1 MENLIA
7 AFVVIAAVAIVLQM
21 AILAGIYFQSKR
33 TAARMEK
40 LADRIE
46 EHAVPAFAA
55 ARKLLEESGPKI
67 VTTIQN
73 AAETS
78 TMLRNQAQRL
88 DATVTDVVD
97 RTRLQVIRTDELVTR
112 TLDRVEETT
121 DMVHTS
127 VIVPVKQIA
136 GLLQG
141 LTAGAGSLLGFLLGR
156 RRRNGGPEDE
166 MFI

>member
-7 AFVVIAAVAIVLQM
+7 AFIGITALAAVVQM
-21 AILAGIYFQSKR
+21 ALLVGIFLN
-33 TAARMEK
+33 ARSTGARVEK
-40 LADRIE
+40 LAAQLEAEGI
-46 EHAVPAFAA
+46 PALAT
-55 ARKLLEESGPKI
+55 ARKLLEENAPKI
-67 VTTIQN
+67 AITMEN
-73 AAETS
+73 AVETS
-78 TMLRNQAQRL
+78 IMLRNQVQRI
-88 DATVTDVVD
+88 DVTVTDVVD

-141 LTAGAGSLLGFLLGR
+141 LTAGAGSLLGFLRGR